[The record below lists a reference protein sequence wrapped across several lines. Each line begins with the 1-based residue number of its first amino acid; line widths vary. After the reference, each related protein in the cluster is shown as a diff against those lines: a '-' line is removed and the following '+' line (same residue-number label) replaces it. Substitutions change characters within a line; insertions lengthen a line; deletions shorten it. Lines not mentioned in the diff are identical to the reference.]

1 MQSMLELLEEIAF
14 SGALESRAHIAEE
27 SGEMKE
33 QLKTPAVRLR
43 ELRVKK
49 FEEHGTVLR

>member
-1 MQSMLELLEEIAF
+1 MLELLEEIAF

-27 SGEMKE
+27 SDEMKE
-33 QLKTPAVRLR
+33 QLKTRAVRLR

-49 FEEHGTVLR
+49 FEEPGTFSR